1 MIILYKKNKIFNWW
15 FDNIKLKFN
24 IKSINNYIYNCI
36 SYLFKNLYFTGI
48 NGFFKMMLYSN
59 INFFHLK
66 ETFKNLKIQL
76 NIGYIGYL
84 FLNGIGFKCTKKIYN
99 VDKRFWRFNVGHSQV
114 FLYYNPKNVI
124 MKVKQRFICF
134 FGINKSQIFDIAS
147 KIKNFHI
154 PDSYKGV
161 GIKYP
166 NEIITLKKGKTR
178 Q

>member
-1 MIILYKKNKIFNWW
+1 MIFLYKKKKIFNWW
-15 FDNIKLKFN
+15 FYNIKLKFKN
-24 IKSINNYIYNCI
+24 KSIYNY
-36 SYLFKNLYFTGI
+36 LKNLYFTGQ
-48 NGFFKMMLYSN
+48 NGFFKVILNSN
-59 INFFHLK
+59 INFFYLK
-66 ETFKNLKIQL
+66 NKFINLKTQL
-76 NIGYIGYL
+76 SIGYMGYL
-84 FLNGIGFKCTKKIYN
+84 YLNGIGFKCTKKIYN

-114 FLYYNPKNVI
+114 FLYYNPKNII
-124 MKVKQRFICF
+124 MKVKQRFIIF

-166 NEIITLKKGKTR
+166 DEFIILKKGKTR